1 MAAHSKSSKFC
12 INCMGASMRALDLLA
27 EASDKA
33 AKCGAAH

>member
-1 MAAHSKSSKFC
+1 
-12 INCMGASMRALDLLA
+12 MGASMRALDLLA